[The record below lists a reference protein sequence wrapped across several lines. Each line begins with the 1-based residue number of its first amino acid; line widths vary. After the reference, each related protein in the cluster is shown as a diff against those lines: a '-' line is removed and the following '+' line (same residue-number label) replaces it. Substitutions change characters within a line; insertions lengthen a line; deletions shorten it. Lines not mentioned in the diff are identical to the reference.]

1 MSKGSFIPRYQM
13 IYNELK
19 AKIQSGDY
27 ASGSQ
32 LPFERELCESFGVQ
46 RITVRKALDL
56 LVQDGLIHKR
66 PGLGSFVS
74 ESTCAEAEP
83 SFAGS
88 LLFVMNKSQNDLHNN
103 SSAYNAQLFFLME
116 QLCREAGYILLYT
129 GISNN
134 SEIRALMEQHHVIGA
149 FLVSTVE
156 QPIVDAFMQTE
167 LPLLCLNHSDPRI
180 LSVLPDNQTGIA
192 KAVSHLAAHGHRRIA
207 FIGGP
212 PVSHNANERLQAFI
226 FSMNDQ
232 GLPLCPDLVFRGDW
246 TYEGS
251 QRIISQMFAS
261 LPRSNWPSA
270 IIAASDMMAIGAT
283 EAIHQNGLSV
293 PRDISVI
300 GFDNID
306 LCKLCFPQLT
316 SVGPDARRMAN
327 IAVELMTTMLQRG
340 SSSLQGCTV
349 RIPVAFIERCSVGS
363 AGVLDPSAPVSAKEQ
378 SSAS

>member
-1 MSKGSFIPRYQM
+1 M
-13 IYNELK
+13 IGQ
-19 AKIQSGDY
+19 A
-27 ASGSQ
+27 
-32 LPFERELCESFGVQ
+32 LPY
-46 RITVRKALDL
+46 TVCLLLTTTVLSWIIGNAIGLLAGFKKDKWYSKALETVSMCIYPTPYFMVA
-56 LVQDGLIHKR
+56 LVIMIL
-66 PGLGSFVS
+66 
-74 ESTCAEAEP
+74 
-83 SFAGS
+83 
-88 LLFVMNKSQNDLHNN
+88 M
-103 SSAYNAQLFFLME
+103 AYVKQWFPLVPAFDEF
-116 QLCREAGYILLYT
+116 T

-270 IIAASDMMAIGAT
+270 IIAASDMMAIGAI

-293 PRDISVI
+293 PWDISVI

-306 LCKLCFPQLT
+306 LCKLCSPQLT